1 MISSQILSP
10 RNSEALMQDSVV
22 DSPLIRQGLARLQE
36 HTFSKAGLGF
46 GAQEVIS
53 TSLMFQDT
61 SRRYVDVCRDGQW
74 GGRDWQTDF
83 PSELL
88 DYWLMEVRRELY
100 VPGAGTWK
108 TFRVFL
114 FPSDEGRVEAFD
126 YEILTRGMFGDP
138 KNSNSPASGQA
149 VKTDL
154 LTFPRTPDNIQE
166 WMWTAL
172 RTDAQTPPV
181 YNSQLNTVEWD
192 NKRLP
197 VTENGTDFSVEP
209 EIIDPSKEPGVFAKI
224 GKRLFGG

>member
-1 MISSQILSP
+1 
-10 RNSEALMQDSVV
+10 MQDSVV
-22 DSPLIRQGLARLQE
+22 DAPYIRQGLDRLQE
-36 HTFSKAGLGF
+36 HTFSKAALGF

-53 TSLMFQDT
+53 TSLMFEDT

-83 PSELL
+83 PPELL

-100 VPGAGTWK
+100 VPGLGTWK

-114 FPSDEGRVEAFD
+114 FPSDEGRIEAFD

-149 VKTDL
+149 VKMDL
-154 LTFPRTPDNIQE
+154 LTFPRTLTIFRNACGLLCVQ
-166 WMWTAL
+166 ML
-172 RTDAQTPPV
+172 RRPRCTTPR
-181 YNSQLNTVEWD
+181 LNTVDWD

-197 VTENGTDFSVEP
+197 VTESGTDFSVEP
-209 EIIDPSKEPGVFAKI
+209 EIIDASNEPGVFAKI
-224 GKRLFGG
+224 GNKLFRS